1 MARILAIEDNP
12 TNLELMAY
20 LLRAF
25 GYEVLEATDGEVGLA
40 VARRERPDLIICDVQ
55 MPGVDGYE
63 VARQLKSD
71 PTLRMIPLLA
81 ITALA
86 MVGDRH
92 QVLVAGF
99 DGYIAKPLTPQTFVQ
114 QVAAFLQPNQR
125 ITSKPEPSAPAPKS
139 LPRSAKRVTILAV
152 DNSPVNLSLMRS
164 MLAPSGYAVVI
175 AAGVRQALLLAR
187 QAPPD
192 LILSDLHMPYEDG
205 FDLLKAVKADPTL
218 CSIPFMFIPST
229 VWGEQDQKEGRACGA
244 RKFIV
249 RPIEPQALL
258 AEVEACL
265 RQ

>member
-86 MVGDRH
+86 MVGDRDK
-92 QVLVAGF
+92 VLAAGF

-139 LPRSAKRVTILAV
+139 RRIRRT
-152 DNSPVNLSLMRS
+152 R
-164 MLAPSGYAVVI
+164 G
-175 AAGVRQALLLAR
+175 
-187 QAPPD
+187 
-192 LILSDLHMPYEDG
+192 
-205 FDLLKAVKADPTL
+205 
-218 CSIPFMFIPST
+218 
-229 VWGEQDQKEGRACGA
+229 
-244 RKFIV
+244 
-249 RPIEPQALL
+249 
-258 AEVEACL
+258 ACL
-265 RQ
+265 SGSHLCRVLSTGR

>member
-86 MVGDRH
+86 MVGDRDK
-92 QVLVAGF
+92 VLAAGF

-125 ITSKPEPSAPAPKS
+125 ITSKISRAGASRISASITAPVH
-139 LPRSAKRVTILAV
+139 A
-152 DNSPVNLSLMRS
+152 
-164 MLAPSGYAVVI
+164 
-175 AAGVRQALLLAR
+175 
-187 QAPPD
+187 
-192 LILSDLHMPYEDG
+192 
-205 FDLLKAVKADPTL
+205 
-218 CSIPFMFIPST
+218 
-229 VWGEQDQKEGRACGA
+229 
-244 RKFIV
+244 
-249 RPIEPQALL
+249 
-258 AEVEACL
+258 
-265 RQ
+265 